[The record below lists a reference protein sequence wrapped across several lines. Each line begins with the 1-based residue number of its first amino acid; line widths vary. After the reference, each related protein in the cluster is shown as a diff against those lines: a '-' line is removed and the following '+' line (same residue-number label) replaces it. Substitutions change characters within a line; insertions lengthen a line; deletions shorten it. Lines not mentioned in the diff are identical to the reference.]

1 MPMQSGLTSWLILA
15 AGFILNAP
23 HISPRHDAPV
33 LAHDHVLAG
42 AAQPGTKARTTV
54 WRREGDSLTLIQ
66 ASEMP
71 VGVPRDTTVRNFRM
85 VNLSPEDIK
94 AARKFLAQDLVGTQI
109 EQQTLKRQQAATTNG
124 VKTRVMPQDAV
135 EFPYDELTKSGG
147 YHIQRTIGS
156 TRRFS
161 VNVKETNGNLRMILS
176 SFQEYRNGAWY
187 MMGSVARLYEPGK
200 PAMVTVME
208 YPDGRPLPGGI

>member
-1 MPMQSGLTSWLILA
+1 MHSGHTSWLMLT

-23 HISPRHDAPV
+23 HISLRHDAPV
-33 LAHDHVLAG
+33 LAHDHVLSA

-85 VNLSPEDIK
+85 VDLSPEDIK

-124 VKTRVMPQDAV
+124 VKTRVMPPDAE

-156 TRRFS
+156 TRRFT
-161 VNVKETNGNLRMILS
+161 VIVKETNGELRMIVS
-176 SFQEYRNGAWY
+176 SFQEYRNGSWHLTSTIGRQY
-187 MMGSVARLYEPGK
+187 QQGK
-200 PAMVTVME
+200 PPMIVVME
-208 YPDGRPLPGGI
+208 YPQGRPLSGGT